1 MKKFIY
7 LALIVLLLGG
17 CSITKVEEDSFE
29 SIINSV
35 LYKDTNLANSSFDGY
50 KFYLPRG
57 TIVSAKKQSNLEIK
71 DAKNYYYLYVDAISY
86 YYKTKAKHKVDS
98 NIFYSKDLSHGNSF
112 GYIDI
117 SKVNDKYFIEVMY
130 NYAKIEAYVEE
141 DTLYDAFLNVCYI
154 LSTIDFNESVI
165 NYRLSNKELETTTEE
180 FDIFKS
186 KKDDDNF
193 LQYIEE
199 FDKYE
204 GDNDNNTNTGQDQDS
219 LETDKNNE

>member
-1 MKKFIY
+1 MKKFIC
-7 LALIVLLLGG
+7 LSLIVLLLGG
-17 CSITKVEEDSFE
+17 CTITRIQEDSFE
-29 SIINSV
+29 NIINTV
-35 LYKDTNLANSSFDGY
+35 LYKDTNLANSTFDGY

-57 TIVSAKKQSNLEIK
+57 TIVSGKKQSNLEIK
-71 DAKNYYYLYVDAISY
+71 DSKNYYYLYVDTISY
-86 YYKTKAKHKVDS
+86 YYKTRETHEVDD
-98 NIFYSKDLSHGNSF
+98 NIFYSKDLNYGDNF

-117 SKVNDKYFIEVMY
+117 SKVNNKYFVEIMY

-141 DTLYDAFLNVCYI
+141 DTLYDAFLNMCYI

-180 FDIFKS
+180 FNIFKS
-186 KKDDDNF
+186 KKDADNF

-204 GDNDNNTNTGQDQDS
+204 GEKDNNTNIGQDQDS
-219 LETDKNNE
+219 LETDKTNE

>member
-1 MKKFIY
+1 MKKFIC

-17 CSITKVEEDSFE
+17 CSIARVEVNSFE
-29 SIINSV
+29 SIINTI
-35 LYKDTNLANSSFDGY
+35 LYKDTNLANASFDGY

-57 TIVSAKKQSNLEIK
+57 TTVTEKKQTNLEIK

-86 YYKTKAKHKVDS
+86 YYKTKGSHKVDN
-98 NIFYSKDLSHGNSF
+98 NIFYSKDLSNGSNF

-130 NYAKIEAYVEE
+130 NYAKIEAYVTEY
-141 DTLYDAFLNVCYI
+141 TLYDAFLNVCYI

-180 FDIFKS
+180 FNIFKS

-199 FDKYE
+199 FDKYNSDTE
-204 GDNDNNTNTGQDQDS
+204 DVNTGQDQDS
-219 LETDKNNE
+219 LETDKTNE